1 MVAQKTQKKRYGIRK
16 KVGKS
21 LYQPRHGIQTPAL
34 HFVYI
39 SPLSPPFLYC
49 MYGTPL
55 DYTSNRQFK
64 ICFIPFSFLFCV
76 KRRSNNAWGEIGG
89 GGKKEEQSA
98 LLFFVIVVSLWL
110 PPTRDLKNGN

>member
-1 MVAQKTQKKRYGIRK
+1 MVAQKNGEKKRYGIRK

-39 SPLSPPFLYC
+39 FPLSPPFLYC

-55 DYTSNRQFK
+55 DYFK
-64 ICFIPFSFLFCV
+64 PAIQDLFHPFLFSFFVSKEGRTMRGV
-76 KRRSNNAWGEIGG
+76 K
-89 GGKKEEQSA
+89 
-98 LLFFVIVVSLWL
+98 
-110 PPTRDLKNGN
+110 